1 MSIANKWFVPE
12 DEYLASTEDYAMVG
26 ESALFVKNH
35 LIDNPAQRLANH
47 LSGISDPNF
56 HDIIYH
62 GLHDGDLYRSRGGGS
77 LSPQLVYTDV
87 DRDSEEHQRL
97 VKDAAIEGL
106 TDEDSSVIKEESK
119 KLTEFMHKHCPGCL
133 DGVEDLS
140 EFECEELNAALED
153 GKEDN
158 GEQQKGPSGY
168 MSEMMIEYVLQLE
181 KEEDRRQALT
191 VISGQGRRRNP
202 RPVLLLLNI
211 IYKVSEGG
219 QKGWLIGYDFYANNI
234 IIKPFQAKDGTQHPL
249 AEKWDV
255 ELPEDGVSWKGRPT
269 EFIYNKLFPLNDEI
283 VKNKKSNAAKE
294 TPNETYGFKLLA
306 YYLIGDWLRS
316 NWDAIMSIKP
326 TEGETPLKREVQYEV
341 SRCCGTFEMETEK
354 VPFPHC
360 PEASD
365 EGSICSRPA
374 LKYMET
380 LLEDYEMDVR
390 EQALEAKK
398 AGKED
403 VAQNVAKLY
412 GNLLEQLRSFN
423 MNPEKPL

>member
-1 MSIANKWFVPE
+1 MSTASKWFVPE
-12 DEYLASTEDYAMVG
+12 DEYLASTEDYAVVG

-35 LIDNPAQRLANH
+35 LIDNPAQRLASH
-47 LSGISDPNF
+47 LAGISDPNF
-56 HDIIYH
+56 HDILYH
-62 GLHDGDLYRSRGGGS
+62 RLHDGDPYRSRGGAIIG
-77 LSPQLVYTDV
+77 PQLVYADV
-87 DRDSEEHQRL
+87 DRDNEEHQRL

-106 TDEDSSVIKEESK
+106 VDEDSNDIKKASR
-119 KLTEFMHKHCPGCL
+119 KLTEFMHRHCPGCL
-133 DGVEDLS
+133 DSVEGLS
-140 EFECEELNAALED
+140 ESEREELEAAIEKD
-153 GKEDN
+153 KEDDD
-158 GEQQKGPSGY
+158 EQQKGPSGY

-219 QKGWLIGYDFYANNI
+219 QEGWLIGYNFYANNI

-249 AEKWDV
+249 AESWNV

-269 EFIYNKLFPLNDEI
+269 EFIYDKLFPLNDEI
-283 VKNKKSNAAKE
+283 AKNKVSDAAKE
-294 TPNETYGFKLLA
+294 TRNETYGFKLLA
-306 YYLIGDWLRS
+306 YYSIGDWLRLNS
-316 NWDAIMSIKP
+316 AAIMSIKP
-326 TEGETPLKREVQYEV
+326 TEGEIPLKREVQYAV
-341 SRCCGTFEMETEK
+341 SRCCGTIEMETEK

-360 PEASD
+360 PEASE
-365 EGSICSRPA
+365 EGSIRSKSA

-412 GNLLEQLRSFN
+412 ENLLEQLRSFN

>member
-1 MSIANKWFVPE
+1 
-12 DEYLASTEDYAMVG
+12 MVG

-35 LIDNPAQRLANH
+35 LIDNPAQRLASH
-47 LSGISDPNF
+47 LSGISNPNF

-62 GLHDGDLYRSRGGGS
+62 RLHDGDIYRSRGGAMIEP
-77 LSPQLVYTDV
+77 LLVYADV
-87 DRDSEEHQRL
+87 DRDNEEHQRL
-97 VKDAAIEGL
+97 AKDAAMKGL
-106 TDEDSSVIKEESK
+106 VDEDSSAIKEVSK
-119 KLTEFMHKHCPGCL
+119 KLTKFMHKDCPGCL
-133 DGVEDLS
+133 DSVDDLS
-140 EFECEELNAALED
+140 EFEREELNAVLED
-153 GKEDN
+153 DKEDN
-158 GEQQKGPSGY
+158 DEQQKGPSGY

-191 VISGQGRRRNP
+191 VISGQSRRRNP

-219 QKGWLIGYDFYANNI
+219 QEGWLIGYEFYANKI

-255 ELPEDGVSWKGRPT
+255 ELPEDGVSWKGRPA
-269 EFIYNKLFPLNDEI
+269 EFIYDKLIPLKDEI
-283 VKNKKSNAAKE
+283 DKKNDSDAAKE
-294 TPNETYGFKLLA
+294 IPGETYGFKLLA
-306 YYLIGDWLRS
+306 YYFIGEWLGL
-316 NWDAIMSIKP
+316 NWAAMMSIKL
-326 TEGETPLKREVQYEV
+326 TEGETSLKREVQYEV
-341 SRCCGTFEMETEK
+341 SHCCGTIEMETEK

-360 PEASD
+360 PEDSE
-365 EGSICSRPA
+365 EGSIRSKPA

-412 GNLLEQLRSFN
+412 ENLLEQLRSFN

>member
-1 MSIANKWFVPE
+1 
-12 DEYLASTEDYAMVG
+12 
-26 ESALFVKNH
+26 
-35 LIDNPAQRLANH
+35 
-47 LSGISDPNF
+47 
-56 HDIIYH
+56 
-62 GLHDGDLYRSRGGGS
+62 
-77 LSPQLVYTDV
+77 
-87 DRDSEEHQRL
+87 
-97 VKDAAIEGL
+97 
-106 TDEDSSVIKEESK
+106 
-119 KLTEFMHKHCPGCL
+119 
-133 DGVEDLS
+133 
-140 EFECEELNAALED
+140 
-153 GKEDN
+153 
-158 GEQQKGPSGY
+158 

-219 QKGWLIGYDFYANNI
+219 QEGWLIGYDFYANNI

-255 ELPEDGVSWKGRPT
+255 ELPADGVSWKGRPM
-269 EFIYNKLFPLNDEI
+269 EFIYNKLFQLNDEI
-283 VKNKKSNAAKE
+283 VKNKNSDAAKE

-306 YYLIGDWLRS
+306 YYSIGDWLRL
-316 NWDAIMSIKP
+316 NWAAVMSIRP
-326 TEGETPLKREVQYEV
+326 TEGEIPLKREVQYEV
-341 SRCCGTFEMETEK
+341 SRCCGTIEMETEK

-360 PEASD
+360 PEASE
-365 EGSICSRPA
+365 EGSIRSRPA

-412 GNLLEQLRSFN
+412 ENLLEQLRSFN
-423 MNPEKPL
+423 MNPEKAL

>member
-1 MSIANKWFVPE
+1 MSTASKWFVPE
-12 DEYLASTEDYAMVG
+12 DEYLASTEDYAMIG

-35 LIDNPAQRLANH
+35 LIDNPAQRLASL

-62 GLHDGDLYRSRGGGS
+62 RLHDGDPYRSRGGAIIG
-77 LSPQLVYTDV
+77 PQLVYADV